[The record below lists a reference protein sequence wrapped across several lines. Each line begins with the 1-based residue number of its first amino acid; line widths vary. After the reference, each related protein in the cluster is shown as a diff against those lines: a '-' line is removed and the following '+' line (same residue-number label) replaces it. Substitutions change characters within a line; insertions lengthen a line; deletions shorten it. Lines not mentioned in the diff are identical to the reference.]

1 MTDGAGTRT
10 RERFTEA
17 MRAVA
22 PGARLARRSRVW
34 TIQHTTRRDTSVDL
48 LLRHGQRTFTA
59 SVPVC
64 ITGPCLHEV
73 GLRSVSHA
81 PEQRGLKL
89 TERDE

>member
-1 MTDGAGTRT
+1 MDGAGNRT
-10 RERFTEA
+10 RERFIEA
-17 MRAVA
+17 MRAIA

-34 TIQHTTRRDTSVDL
+34 TIQHATRRDTSVDL
-48 LLRHGQRTFTA
+48 LLRHGRRTFVA

-73 GLRSVSHA
+73 GLRPVSHA

-89 TERDE
+89 AERGQ